1 MNADVT
7 LGQSIHNSDTLRV
20 ELMREAIEN
29 GCATD
34 LDGLLKCLLD
44 PCEIIQQMERDAIK
58 AYKNVMSQFIQ
69 TPIIQVCPLDT
80 L

>member
-1 MNADVT
+1 
-7 LGQSIHNSDTLRV
+7 
-20 ELMREAIEN
+20 MREAIEN
-29 GCATD
+29 GCSAD
-34 LDGLLKCLLD
+34 LDRLLKCLPY

-58 AYKNVMSQFIQ
+58 TYKNVMSQFIQ

>member
-1 MNADVT
+1 
-7 LGQSIHNSDTLRV
+7 
-20 ELMREAIEN
+20 
-29 GCATD
+29 
-34 LDGLLKCLLD
+34 
-44 PCEIIQQMERDAIK
+44 MERDAIK

>member
-1 MNADVT
+1 
-7 LGQSIHNSDTLRV
+7 
-20 ELMREAIEN
+20 MREAIEN
-29 GCATD
+29 GCTAD
-34 LDGLLKCLLD
+34 FDCFFERFLD
-44 PCEIIQQMERDAIK
+44 PCEIIQQMESDAIQ